1 MELQDSGNLALLGD
15 NGRILWQSFSHPTD
29 TLLLNQEFF
38 EGMQL
43 KSAPNHNNLSQY
55 LEIKSGNLVLYA
67 GYKTPQIYWSIAN
80 DSRISSNNVSGKVY
94 SASLMSN
101 SWNFYDQRGALLWQ
115 FTFSN
120 HFEPNAM
127 WAAVLGS
134 DGSIS
139 FYNFQMGNSV
149 TPEANRI
156 PQSSCSIPEPCNPYY
171 VCYLSNQCQCPSVLS
186 LQLKCNPQIISTCN
200 SSKGSGDLLYVLSN
214 GSNGDGGQSPARGKS
229 REVSH
234 ILIIVIIVTATILV
248 IVGLI
253 FLAFYY
259 DRKNKILLEPS
270 QDDLEDDTLLD
281 SLSGMPVRF
290 SYSDL
295 HEATNN
301 FSIKLGEGGFCSV
314 YLGVFPDGTLLAVK
328 QLEAIGQGMKEFRA
342 EVGLIG
348 SIHHVHLVQLKGFC
362 AEGPH
367 LLLVYEYLGKGSLDI
382 WIFKNNEGDPMLDWN
397 TRFNIAVGT
406 AKGLAYLHEE
416 CEVKIV
422 HCDIKPENVLLD
434 DNFSAKV
441 SDFGLAKLMDR
452 KQSLVCTQLR
462 GTRGYLAPEWIFDH
476 AISEKSDVYS
486 YGMLLLEIIGGR
498 KNYDPRQ
505 SSDKVY
511 LPTYAF
517 KMREEEKLKEI
528 LDPKLE
534 TDENDE
540 RVITAI
546 KVVLW
551 CIQEDMHLRPA
562 MTKVVQML
570 EGHCS
575 VPQPPTSSKL
585 DSRSSFAKSNSEA
598 SNSTSRMKN
607 YYSDAHLSSVQLSGP
622 S

>member
-80 DSRISSNNVSGKVY
+80 DSRISSNNVSGK
-94 SASLMSN
+94 
-101 SWNFYDQRGALLWQ
+101 

-120 HFEPNAM
+120 HFEPNDM

-139 FYNFQMGNSV
+139 FYNFQVGNSV

-200 SSKGSGDLLYVLSN
+200 SSKGSGDLLYVGEKLDYFALGSGNCFLFDQLGSLRHISSAGYVSYAKVLSN

-253 FLAFYY
+253 FLTFYY

-301 FSIKLGEGGFCSV
+301 SSIKLGEGGFCSV
-314 YLGVFPDGTLLAVK
+314 YLGAFPDGTLLAVK
-328 QLEAIGQGMKEFRA
+328 QLVAIGQGMKEFRA

-367 LLLVYEYLGKGSLDI
+367 LLLVYEYLGKGSLDR

-422 HCDIKPENVLLD
+422 HCDIKPEN
-434 DNFSAKV
+434 
-441 SDFGLAKLMDR
+441 
-452 KQSLVCTQLR
+452 LR

-551 CIQEDMHLRPA
+551 CIQEDMQH
-562 MTKVVQML
+562 T
-570 EGHCS
+570 
-575 VPQPPTSSKL
+575 
-585 DSRSSFAKSNSEA
+585 AKGYKRLPC
-598 SNSTSRMKN
+598 TRM
-607 YYSDAHLSSVQLSGP
+607 DI
-622 S
+622 